1 MLDITFYRDDFRRR
15 DAPLAATSTE
25 IDFLIEDKKVVIID
39 DVLFSGRSIRAALT
53 AIQSYGRPE
62 NIELLVL
69 IDRRFSR
76 HLPIQPNYRGRQVDA
91 INEERVLVSW
101 KETDK
106 KDAVY
111 IEQNNMDQLSVE
123 HLLGIKYLNTNDID
137 LIFKTAD
144 HFKEVINRPI
154 KKVPSLRDITIANL
168 FFENS
173 TRTKLSFELAEKRLS
188 ADVINFSAGQ
198 SSVKKGETLID
209 TVNNILSM
217 KVDIVVMRHGNVGAG
232 VFLSKHVDAKII
244 NAGDGTHEHPTQAL
258 LDSYS
263 IREKLGSVKGKKIVI
278 VGDILHSRVALSNI
292 FALQLQGAQVKVC
305 GPTTLIPKYISS
317 LGVEVET
324 NLKKALEW
332 CDVAN
337 VLRVQH
343 ERMDIKYFPS
353 TREYTQLFGIN
364 KEILDNLGKKIVIMH
379 PGPINRGVE
388 ITSDVADSDQ
398 SIILNQVENGVAV
411 RMAVIYLLA
420 QQIKR

>member
-1 MLDITFYRDDFRRR
+1 MT
-15 DAPLAATSTE
+15 
-25 IDFLIEDKKVVIID
+25 
-39 DVLFSGRSIRAALT
+39 
-53 AIQSYGRPE
+53 
-62 NIELLVL
+62 
-69 IDRRFSR
+69 
-76 HLPIQPNYRGRQVDA
+76 
-91 INEERVLVSW
+91 
-101 KETDK
+101 
-106 KDAVY
+106 
-111 IEQNNMDQLSVE
+111 QLSVTN
-123 HLLGIKYLNTNDID
+123 LLGIKHLNKDDIQ

-188 ADVINFSAGQ
+188 ADIINFSAAQ
-198 SSVKKGETLID
+198 SSVKKGESLID

-217 KVDIVVMRHGNVGAG
+217 KVDIIVLRHPNEGAG
-232 VFLSKHVDAKII
+232 HFLSKHTNAKIV
-244 NAGDGTHEHPTQAL
+244 NAGDGAHEHPTQAL

-292 FALQLQGAQVKVC
+292 YALQLQGAEVKLC
-305 GPTTLIPKYISS
+305 GPTTLMPKYITQ
-317 LGVEVET
+317 LGVSYEN
-324 NLKKALEW
+324 NLRKALEW

-353 TREYTQLFGIN
+353 IREYTQLFGIN
-364 KEILDNLGKKIVIMH
+364 KELLNSLNKEIVIMH

-388 ITSDVADSDQ
+388 LTSDVADSKQ
-398 SIILNQVENGVAV
+398 AIILNQVENGVAI